1 MIINPVVNKIAT
13 VPCFQNEIDIL
24 KEGVLKNLTYKMFLN
39 HFGNSELLNN
49 IVDNIIALTGKDNLS
64 IAVKVK
70 KHDINEQVCIGGWH
84 IDTVRNL
91 LHPNKVEEHFL
102 WMNHTGTE
110 FLLNPYEADENREII
125 DFTEIF
131 PDVSDEIILKTNPF
145 DIIHYNRFNLHRG
158 CQSESKETRLLVR
171 VSKL

>member
-1 MIINPVVNKIAT
+1 MIINPVVNNIAT
-13 VPCFQNEIDIL
+13 VSCIQNEIDVL
-24 KEGVLKNLTYKMFLN
+24 KEGVLKNLSYKMFLN
-39 HFGNSELLNN
+39 HFSHSELLNN

-70 KHDINEQVCIGGWH
+70 KHNINDQVCIGGWH

-91 LHPNKVEEHFL
+91 LHQNKVEEHFL

-110 FLLNPYEADENREII
+110 FLLNPYEIDETRGII
-125 DFTEIF
+125 DFTEIV
-131 PDVSDEIILKTNPF
+131 PDKSDEIIFKTNPF
-145 DIIHYNRFNLHRG
+145 DIIHYNRYNLHRG
-158 CQSESKETRLLVR
+158 CQSESTNTRLLVR